1 MVEISPHASDH
12 TAKPEYTIAFKATMS
27 LSVHEQGSILTRYRP
42 VLLTVIPFSTNKHD
56 FISAKFP
63 KEIRALTAAQLTTIW
78 PPNTG
83 IRNRPA

>member
-27 LSVHEQGSILTRYRP
+27 LSVHEQHKQ
-42 VLLTVIPFSTNKHD
+42 TVD